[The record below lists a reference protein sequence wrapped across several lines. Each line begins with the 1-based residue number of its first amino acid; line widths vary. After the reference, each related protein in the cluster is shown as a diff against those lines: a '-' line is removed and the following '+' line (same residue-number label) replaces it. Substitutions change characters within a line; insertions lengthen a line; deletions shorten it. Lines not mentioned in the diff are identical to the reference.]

1 MEHDPKREPSQSVEV
16 IPTFVNIQPLRTD
29 PSATCARAGRSMDL
43 PGATRPYVTESPRVR
58 FRDRK
63 IVAGANAAADASSKR
78 ASLVDLHTDSVA
90 FREC

>member
-1 MEHDPKREPSQSVEV
+1 MDFPR
-16 IPTFVNIQPLRTD
+16 
-29 PSATCARAGRSMDL
+29 ATS
-43 PGATRPYVTESPRVR
+43 PYLSESPRLR

-63 IVAGANAAADASSKR
+63 IVAGATDAADASPER

>member
-1 MEHDPKREPSQSVEV
+1 MEHDPKRKPSQSVEV
-16 IPTFVNIQPLRTD
+16 IPTFANIQPLRTD
-29 PSATCARAGRSMDL
+29 PSATCPLAGRSMDF
-43 PGATRPYVTESPRVR
+43 PRATSPYLSESPRLR

-63 IVAGANAAADASSKR
+63 IVAGATDAADASPER